1 MNAFTDT
8 YQSNTFISTRTANV
22 PRMSDTYMCL
32 QTKPSLAQTLACR
45 LFDYK
50 PLPEPALDY
59 F

>member
-1 MNAFTDT
+1 MNALTDN

-22 PRMSDTYMCL
+22 SGMSDTYMCL

-50 PLPEPALDY
+50 PIPEPALAY
-59 F
+59 C